1 MDMVHRRTFILFIPC
16 VQALFDLCEALIS
29 GDALFLQDGGLHYHL
44 EVAFL
49 VVEKEGGERR
59 IGEGKKGGGRRI
71 GEGREGEGRE
81 GSRDSARWGKE
92 SERERETC
100 GKKWK
105 WRGEYGREREEREEE
120 GK

>member
-1 MDMVHRRTFILFIPC
+1 MMDMVHRRTFILFIPC

-49 VVEKEGGERR
+49 VVEKEGGGKR
-59 IGEGKKGGGRRI
+59 IGEGK
-71 GEGREGEGRE
+71 EGEGRE

-105 WRGEYGREREEREEE
+105 WRGEYGREREEREGE

>member
-1 MDMVHRRTFILFIPC
+1 MMDMVHRRTFILFIPC
-16 VQALFDLCEALIS
+16 VQALSDLCEALIS

-49 VVEKEGGERR
+49 VGEKEGGE
-59 IGEGKKGGGRRI
+59 RRI

-81 GSRDSARWGKE
+81 GEGKEASRESTRWGKE

-105 WRGEYGREREEREEE
+105 WRGE
-120 GK
+120 